1 MSEERKKI
9 EPFSLLVVGLLS
21 FIFTF
26 PLFFLIDQF
35 VPSVLLPFG
44 DGIRIDQIILYL
56 LLFVVLFLIIRKFK
70 TLFISL
76 SVIGLATLTVLNF
89 VGVYPLNAVYSDY
102 QNLLYNLHKNS
113 LEINFLSKNK
123 NFIREENL
131 RDAINYND
139 EAVLDFSRNIATKHF
154 QEFATLSN
162 DKRWVQYFSI
172 FKEIKSNWIYVYDP
186 LEEEYFSNASNTI
199 ELLRFNGK
207 FKGDCDDYSILMAA
221 CVRAVG
227 GEVRLIRTEVMQPDG
242 STIGHL
248 YPEVKIG
255 DKKELESVAYLLK
268 SVLFPKEIKDN
279 PIRYYHDPKGF
290 IWLNFDYNDNYPGG
304 RYQSDVRISE
314 MKV

>member
-1 MSEERKKI
+1 MSEERKNI
-9 EPFSLLVVGLLS
+9 EPFSLLVIGLLS

-221 CVRAVG
+221 CIRAVG

>member
-1 MSEERKKI
+1 MEDEKKKI
-9 EPFSLLVVGLLS
+9 EPFTLLVVGLLS

-26 PLFFLIDQF
+26 PLFFIIDQF

-44 DGIRIDQIILYL
+44 DGVRIDQVVLYI
-56 LLFVVLFLIIRKFK
+56 LLFIVLFLVIRKFK
-70 TLFISL
+70 TFFIAL
-76 SVIGLATLTVLNF
+76 SVLGLVTLTVFNF
-89 VGVYPLNAVYSDY
+89 TGIYPLNTVYSNY

-123 NFIREENL
+123 NFLREESL
-131 RDAINYND
+131 RSAINYND
-139 EAVLDFSRNIATKHF
+139 ESVLDFSRNIATKHF
-154 QEFATLSN
+154 QEFGSLSN
-162 DKRWVQYFSI
+162 DKRWIQYFSI
-172 FKEIKSNWIYVYDP
+172 FKEIKSNWIYVFDP

-199 ELLRFNGK
+199 ELFRFNGK
-207 FKGDCDDYSILMAA
+207 FKGDCDDYSILIAA
-221 CVRAVG
+221 CIRAVG
-227 GEVRLIRTEVMQPDG
+227 GEVRLIRTEVLQPDG

-255 DKKELESVAYLLK
+255 DKKDVENVAYLLK
-268 SVLFPKEIKDN
+268 NVLFAKEIKDN

>member
-1 MSEERKKI
+1 MSEERKNI

-221 CVRAVG
+221 CIRAVG

>member
-123 NFIREENL
+123 NFI
-131 RDAINYND
+131 
-139 EAVLDFSRNIATKHF
+139 
-154 QEFATLSN
+154 
-162 DKRWVQYFSI
+162 
-172 FKEIKSNWIYVYDP
+172 
-186 LEEEYFSNASNTI
+186 
-199 ELLRFNGK
+199 
-207 FKGDCDDYSILMAA
+207 
-221 CVRAVG
+221 
-227 GEVRLIRTEVMQPDG
+227 
-242 STIGHL
+242 
-248 YPEVKIG
+248 
-255 DKKELESVAYLLK
+255 
-268 SVLFPKEIKDN
+268 
-279 PIRYYHDPKGF
+279 
-290 IWLNFDYNDNYPGG
+290 
-304 RYQSDVRISE
+304 
-314 MKV
+314 

>member
-1 MSEERKKI
+1 MEDEKKKI
-9 EPFSLLVVGLLS
+9 EPFTLLVVGLLS

-26 PLFFLIDQF
+26 PLFFIIDQF

-44 DGIRIDQIILYL
+44 DGVRIDQVVLYI
-56 LLFVVLFLIIRKFK
+56 LLFIVLFLVIRKFK
-70 TLFISL
+70 TFFIAL
-76 SVIGLATLTVLNF
+76 SVLGLVTLTVFNF
-89 VGVYPLNAVYSDY
+89 TGIYPLNTVYSNY

-123 NFIREENL
+123 NFLREESL
-131 RDAINYND
+131 RSAINYND
-139 EAVLDFSRNIATKHF
+139 ESVLDFSRNIATKHF
-154 QEFATLSN
+154 QEFGSLSN
-162 DKRWVQYFSI
+162 DKRWIQYFSI
-172 FKEIKSNWIYVYDP
+172 FKEIKSNWIYVFDP

-199 ELLRFNGK
+199 ELFQFNGK
-207 FKGDCDDYSILMAA
+207 FKGDCDDYSILIAA
-221 CVRAVG
+221 CIRAVG
-227 GEVRLIRTEVMQPDG
+227 GEVRLIRTEVVQPDG

-255 DKKELESVAYLLK
+255 DKKDVENVAYLLK
-268 SVLFPKEIKDN
+268 NVLFAKEIKDN

>member
-1 MSEERKKI
+1 M
-9 EPFSLLVVGLLS
+9 
-21 FIFTF
+21 
-26 PLFFLIDQF
+26 
-35 VPSVLLPFG
+35 
-44 DGIRIDQIILYL
+44 
-56 LLFVVLFLIIRKFK
+56 
-70 TLFISL
+70 
-76 SVIGLATLTVLNF
+76 
-89 VGVYPLNAVYSDY
+89 
-102 QNLLYNLHKNS
+102 
-113 LEINFLSKNK
+113 
-123 NFIREENL
+123 
-131 RDAINYND
+131 
-139 EAVLDFSRNIATKHF
+139 DFSIYIATKHF